1 VDEKLNILLEIQ
13 SVDIRLDEI
22 KKEKRRIPV
31 GMEKLEKD
39 FNLLKA
45 TTERDQMALKEL
57 KDYMKKT
64 ENELEETEIKLKKS
78 MLRLND
84 VKSNKEYQAILKEIK
99 EIKEINSEKEEKV
112 IKWMEDI
119 EIQEKEFAESNI
131 KWEKYEKEYKRK
143 ENEFIN
149 KKKELDQEGQQLNDE
164 RIKLSDKVDKD
175 LLKRYNRLRL
185 NLKNEVV
192 VRVRDSVCYGCHLG
206 IPPQQYNDLIKT
218 NSMQSCP
225 NCNRIIYWGENKES

>member
-1 VDEKLNILLEIQ
+1 MDEKLNVLLEIQ

-22 KKEKRRIPV
+22 KREKRRIPV
-31 GMEKLEKD
+31 GMEKLEED

-45 TTERDQMALKEL
+45 ATERDQMALKEL

-84 VKSNKEYQAILKEIK
+84 VKSNKEYQAILKEIE

-112 IKWMEDI
+112 IIWMEDI

-143 ENEFIN
+143 EDEFIN
-149 KKKELDQEGQQLNDE
+149 KNKELNQEEQQLNDE

-175 LLKRYNRLRL
+175 LLKRYDRLRL

-225 NCNRIIYWGENKES
+225 NCNRIIYWEESKGS

>member
-1 VDEKLNILLEIQ
+1 MDEKLNVLLEIQ

-22 KKEKRRIPV
+22 KREKRRIPV
-31 GMEKLEKD
+31 GMEKLEED

-45 TTERDQMALKEL
+45 ATERDQMALKEL

-78 MLRLND
+78 ILRLND
-84 VKSNKEYQAILKEIK
+84 VKSNKEYQAILKEIE

-112 IKWMEDI
+112 IIWMEDI

-143 ENEFIN
+143 EDEFIN
-149 KKKELDQEGQQLNDE
+149 KNKELNQEEQQLNDE

-175 LLKRYNRLRL
+175 LLKRYDRLRL

-225 NCNRIIYWGENKES
+225 NCNRIIYWEESKGS